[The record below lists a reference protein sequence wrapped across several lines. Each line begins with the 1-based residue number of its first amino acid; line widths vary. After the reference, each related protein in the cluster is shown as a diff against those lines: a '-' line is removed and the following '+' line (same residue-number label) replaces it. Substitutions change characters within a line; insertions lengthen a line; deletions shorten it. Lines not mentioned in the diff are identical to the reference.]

1 MPAFLSAR
9 ASRLLLLAA
18 LLLPA
23 ACDTP
28 AERAETHYQRAL
40 ALLQQ
45 GDAPRA
51 MLEFRNVF
59 RLDPTHTAA
68 RFAYAEALKD
78 TGQTNEAL
86 SQFLRLTEQEPK
98 NLAAQREAVTL
109 ALEVGDLETAAMHGA
124 EAYALAPDDLEVRA
138 LKATVDYRTDRDR
151 PGAVALAQAVVAEDP
166 TRVDAQMVLIADRMA
181 DGKPEAA
188 LALIDAALS
197 HAPKDEGLHLARLK
211 ALGSLDDDPA
221 GGLDVPSA
229 IGAELQASAALFPG
243 NVGVRAALVRWYLAQ
258 GNADGAEAVLRAAL
272 VDPATGA
279 PLSDPLPALT
289 LVRFLNDVRGPAAA
303 RAELDRQIATAANPA
318 PFRRAAAGLD
328 FASGDTAGAIAAMR
342 SLLATATDPEETR
355 MLQVGLAGMLLE
367 TGETAES
374 TTLLDGVLA
383 QDRDNVDALKLRAQL
398 ALTADK
404 PETAV
409 QDLRTALAQA
419 PQDASVLT
427 LLALAYER
435 QGAHELAG
443 ESLARAVEATQQGP
457 AELLRYADFLLR
469 DGRVGPAEAV
479 LNGALRITPDD
490 PDLLGLLGEL
500 HLSRHDWARVA
511 QVAATLRATGDP
523 GAVARADDLE
533 TASLAGQ
540 GRTEETFAR
549 LAERAPGDP
558 AALAALVR
566 GRLEAGD
573 TAGAQ
578 AAIAAALAA
587 DPGNPAARLLEAEM
601 AAAGGDAAGAVALYA
616 ALVRETPDL
625 PEAWRAYAAFLGASG
640 RPEEAAAVLEAGLAA
655 NPGDPG
661 LLLAQAGLAEARGDT
676 GSAIALYET
685 LYGMDPS
692 APLVANNLASLLA
705 TGLAATGGDPASLE
719 RAADIARRL
728 RGTDVPPFQDTYG
741 WILFLRGDAA
751 QALDYL
757 GPAAEAMPEA
767 AEVQFHRAEAE
778 FALGRWEAAGA
789 SYDRALAAA
798 AAGSPL
804 PQAAL
809 VGERRAA
816 LAARSGAPAAPAN
829 DPANGPVS
837 GSNGG

>member
-1 MPAFLSAR
+1 M
-9 ASRLLLLAA
+9 
-18 LLLPA
+18 
-23 ACDTP
+23 
-28 AERAETHYQRAL
+28 
-40 ALLQQ
+40 
-45 GDAPRA
+45 
-51 MLEFRNVF
+51 
-59 RLDPTHTAA
+59 
-68 RFAYAEALKD
+68 
-78 TGQTNEAL
+78 
-86 SQFLRLTEQEPK
+86 
-98 NLAAQREAVTL
+98 
-109 ALEVGDLETAAMHGA
+109 
-124 EAYALAPDDLEVRA
+124 
-138 LKATVDYRTDRDR
+138 
-151 PGAVALAQAVVAEDP
+151 
-166 TRVDAQMVLIADRMA
+166 
-181 DGKPEAA
+181 
-188 LALIDAALS
+188 
-197 HAPKDEGLHLARLK
+197 
-211 ALGSLDDDPA
+211 
-221 GGLDVPSA
+221 
-229 IGAELQASAALFPG
+229 
-243 NVGVRAALVRWYLAQ
+243 
-258 GNADGAEAVLRAAL
+258 
-272 VDPATGA
+272 
-279 PLSDPLPALT
+279 
-289 LVRFLNDVRGPAAA
+289 
-303 RAELDRQIATAANPA
+303 
-318 PFRRAAAGLD
+318 
-328 FASGDTAGAIAAMR
+328 
-342 SLLATATDPEETR
+342 
-355 MLQVGLAGMLLE
+355 
-367 TGETAES
+367 
-374 TTLLDGVLA
+374 
-383 QDRDNVDALKLRAQL
+383 
-398 ALTADK
+398 
-404 PETAV
+404 
-409 QDLRTALAQA
+409 
-419 PQDASVLT
+419 
-427 LLALAYER
+427 
-435 QGAHELAG
+435 
-443 ESLARAVEATQQGP
+443 
-457 AELLRYADFLLR
+457 
-469 DGRVGPAEAV
+469 
-479 LNGALRITPDD
+479 
-490 PDLLGLLGEL
+490 
-500 HLSRHDWARVA
+500 
-511 QVAATLRATGDP
+511 AATLRATGDP